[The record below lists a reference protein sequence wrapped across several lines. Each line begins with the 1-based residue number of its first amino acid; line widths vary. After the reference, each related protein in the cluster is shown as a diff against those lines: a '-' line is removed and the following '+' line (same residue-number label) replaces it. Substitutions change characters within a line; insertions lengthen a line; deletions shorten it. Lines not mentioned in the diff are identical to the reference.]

1 MSESS
6 KDEVLN
12 NEDNKPSPDKENTEK
27 PELTLEEK
35 LKNTE
40 QKLLRSLADSENQRR
55 RFEKEIRD
63 AFDFGGFNFAKEM
76 LNSLDNLQR
85 AKKSIQEDEVLK
97 KSKEFRRIKY
107 ELIRKMDIGD
117 GRIRYEGKIDDPHHD
132 HMICVETGKIIEF
145 VSDEIEMIQ
154 DKIAEEHG
162 YEIIKHIHQLFV
174 KPIKK

>member
-1 MSESS
+1 MSK
-6 KDEVLN
+6 KDQYKEKFIEALKQENLKFTSQRFAIFEDVLYGKKHR
-12 NEDNKPSPDKENTEK
+12 ECEEILQSLSNKDVNVSRATVYR
-27 PELTLEEK
+27 TLDI
-35 LKNTE
+35 L
-40 QKLLRSLADSENQRR
+40 
-55 RFEKEIRD
+55 
-63 AFDFGGFNFAKEM
+63 
-76 LNSLDNLQR
+76 
-85 AKKSIQEDEVLK
+85 V
-97 KSKEFRRIKY
+97 KY

>member
-1 MSESS
+1 MSK
-6 KDEVLN
+6 KDLY
-12 NEDNKPSPDKENTEK
+12 KEKFIEA
-27 PELTLEEK
+27 
-35 LKNTE
+35 LKQENLKFT
-40 QKLLRSLADSENQRR
+40 NQRFAI
-55 RFEKEIRD
+55 FEDVLYGKKHRECEEI
-63 AFDFGGFNFAKEM
+63 
-76 LNSLDNLQR
+76 LQSLSKKDVNVSR
-85 AKKSIQEDEVLK
+85 ATVYRTLDILV
-97 KSKEFRRIKY
+97 KY

-117 GRIRYEGKIDDPHHD
+117 GRIRYEVKIDDPHHD

>member
-1 MSESS
+1 MSK
-6 KDEVLN
+6 KDQY
-12 NEDNKPSPDKENTEK
+12 KEKFIEA
-27 PELTLEEK
+27 
-35 LKNTE
+35 LKQENLKFT
-40 QKLLRSLADSENQRR
+40 NQRFAI
-55 RFEKEIRD
+55 FEDVLYGKKHRECEEI
-63 AFDFGGFNFAKEM
+63 
-76 LNSLDNLQR
+76 LQSLSKKDVNVSR
-85 AKKSIQEDEVLK
+85 ATVYRTLDILV
-97 KSKEFRRIKY
+97 KY

-132 HMICVETGKIIEF
+132 HMICVESGRIIEF

>member
-1 MSESS
+1 MSKKNQYKKKFIEAL
-6 KDEVLN
+6 KQ
-12 NEDNKPSPDKENTEK
+12 EN
-27 PELTLEEK
+27 
-35 LKNTE
+35 LKFT
-40 QKLLRSLADSENQRR
+40 NQRFAI
-55 RFEKEIRD
+55 FEDVLYGKKHRECEEI
-63 AFDFGGFNFAKEM
+63 
-76 LNSLDNLQR
+76 LQSLSKKDINVSR
-85 AKKSIQEDEVLK
+85 ATVYRTLDILV
-97 KSKEFRRIKY
+97 KY